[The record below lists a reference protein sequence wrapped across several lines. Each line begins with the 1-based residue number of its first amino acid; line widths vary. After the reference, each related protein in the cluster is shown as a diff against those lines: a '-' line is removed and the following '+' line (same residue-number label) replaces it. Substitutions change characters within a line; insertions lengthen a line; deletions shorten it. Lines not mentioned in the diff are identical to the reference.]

1 MESLMRL
8 DLRALRAAARRQG
21 LTLDELAGKVNARLD
36 LYHDGILDVEVTVGI
51 RLARLLG
58 VGLETIDRDAY
69 VEVTADDAV
78 PAALPEGDD
87 IGTLCA
93 ALLRCNHRLSRDS
106 LARVLGWTLRHIER
120 VLYDADRTVAHL
132 GLRVSADES
141 GRLGLEPAPG
151 RLSDGQRMALDDMA
165 QNSMLTKREEL
176 QWVLLGVADRWLQ
189 RKEPSLFRRLEEC
202 GYVQHEEGSGW
213 VPTESVAFSLDP
225 DMT

>member
-1 MESLMRL
+1 MR
-8 DLRALRAAARRQG
+8 
-21 LTLDELAGKVNARLD
+21 
-36 LYHDGILDVEVTVGI
+36 H
-51 RLARLLG
+51 
-58 VGLETIDRDAY
+58 
-69 VEVTADDAV
+69 
-78 PAALPEGDD
+78 
-87 IGTLCA
+87 LCA
-93 ALLRCNHRLSRDS
+93 ILLVGGNGCWEVLSREPM
-106 LARVLGWTLRHIER
+106 LASRICRRVRFGPLPAPK
-120 VLYDADRTVAHL
+120 VDADRTVAHL

-176 QWVLLGVADRWLQ
+176 KWGLLGVADRWLQ